1 MNYPYIIIDDVQ
13 ESVLKTKAIADSFSE
28 LVFVASAN
36 NYSDGLNLILE
47 HSPKLIFLE
56 IDPADIT
63 SNLSLA
69 LINELYRYLKVIPK
83 IIITTNSKDMAFQA
97 IQYEV
102 ADYILKPLNRI
113 DIIKSILKIK
123 KSIEEDEVSIAQ
135 NQFVKRP
142 DEFKLE
148 DPKSSNDFKVSTGE
162 VILVPDDGTDELLAE
177 QPQSNSLDTPEE
189 VILVPDANTNEL
201 LAEQSQ
207 SDSLD
212 TPEEVILVTDANTDE
227 LLAEQS
233 QSDSLDTP
241 EEVILV
247 PDETQE
253 QFDEKI
259 PEIIVEQVIPVVE
272 QPLILCI
279 KSYGDYRYID
289 ANDICYFQAD
299 NNSTDIHLNNG
310 EMVTA
315 FKTLKHFE
323 GVLPHPFSRIHNS
336 YIVNR
341 DYISRIHTGNAICYI
356 KNTTTKLPFSKS
368 YKENVDLIISE
379 FANGNYLEI

>member
-1 MNYPYIIIDDVQ
+1 MNYPYIIIDDNQ
-13 ESVLKTKAIADSFSE
+13 DSVLKTKAIAEGFSE

-47 HSPKLIFLE
+47 HTPKLIFLE
-56 IDPADIT
+56 IDPADTT

-83 IIITTNSKDMAFQA
+83 IIITTTKKELAFEA

-102 ADYILKPLNRI
+102 ADYMIKPVQRI
-113 DIIKSILKIK
+113 DFIKSILKIK
-123 KSIEEDEVSIAQ
+123 KSIDEDDTFIVQ
-135 NQFVKRP
+135 DQ
-142 DEFKLE
+142 
-148 DPKSSNDFKVSTGE
+148 
-162 VILVPDDGTDELLAE
+162 VINVPQEHTVE
-177 QPQSNSLDTPEE
+177 QPQSPDNFQELIEETPVFEE
-189 VILVPDANTNEL
+189 TSVP
-201 LAEQSQ
+201 
-207 SDSLD
+207 
-212 TPEEVILVTDANTDE
+212 TDE
-227 LLAEQS
+227 HIQ
-233 QSDSLDTP
+233 
-241 EEVILV
+241 
-247 PDETQE
+247 ETFVQ
-253 QFDEKI
+253 QTAPI
-259 PEIIVEQVIPVVE
+259 VE

-323 GVLPHPFSRIHNS
+323 GILTSPFTRIHNS

-341 DYISRIHTGNAICYI
+341 NYISRIHTGNAVCYI
-356 KNTTTKLPFSKS
+356 KNTTTKIPFSKS
-368 YKENVDLIISE
+368 YKENIDLIIAE

>member
-1 MNYPYIIIDDVQ
+1 MNYPYIIIDDDQ
-13 ESVLKTKAIADSFSE
+13 ESVLKTKAIADGFSE

-36 NYSDGLNLILE
+36 NYTDGLNLILE
-47 HSPKLIFLE
+47 HTPKLIFLE
-56 IDPADIT
+56 IDPTDKT

-83 IIITTNSKDMAFQA
+83 IIITTSTKDLAFEA

-102 ADYILKPLNRI
+102 AEYMIKPLVRI
-113 DIIKSILKIK
+113 DFIKSILKIK
-123 KSIEEDEVSIAQ
+123 KSIEEDEVFIVQ
-135 NQFVKRP
+135 KPVFNEPQEPIV
-142 DEFKLE
+142 
-148 DPKSSNDFKVSTGE
+148 
-162 VILVPDDGTDELLAE
+162 E
-177 QPQSNSLDTPEE
+177 QPQSPIDNQEPIEEETPDLD
-189 VILVPDANTNEL
+189 VI
-201 LAEQSQ
+201 
-207 SDSLD
+207 
-212 TPEEVILVTDANTDE
+212 
-227 LLAEQS
+227 
-233 QSDSLDTP
+233 
-241 EEVILV
+241 
-247 PDETQE
+247 QE
-253 QFDEKI
+253 PLEAHI
-259 PEIIVEQVIPVVE
+259 PEIFIQQVVPVVE

-323 GVLPHPFSRIHNS
+323 GILTSPFTRIHNS

-341 DYISRIHTGNAICYI
+341 NYISRIHTGNAVCYI
-356 KNTTTKLPFSKS
+356 KNTTTKIPFSKS
-368 YKENVDLIISE
+368 YKENIDGIISE